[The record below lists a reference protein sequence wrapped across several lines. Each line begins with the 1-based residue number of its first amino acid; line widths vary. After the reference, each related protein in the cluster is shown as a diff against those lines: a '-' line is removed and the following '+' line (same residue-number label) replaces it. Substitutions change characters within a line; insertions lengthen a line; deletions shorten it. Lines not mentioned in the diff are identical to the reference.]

1 MLKILKSGIVFLFF
15 ISIIYIIFLNNKLTH
30 KTVWK
35 NGVNTEVYK
44 QLYFIGNKLE
54 HDGAEKMQQY
64 YPEGY
69 FFSYVL
75 YGLSWCDFLQKTQ
88 DKEIREM
95 GINEINKA
103 ASALSSPKGR
113 SIFPQQLSPEYGIF
127 YAGWTN
133 CLLAK
138 KLAIQNNYA
147 DSLQFEQNCDNI
159 VNAFKQSNQTFLASY
174 AGLSWPCDNIVAV
187 ASLAMHDKIYPAK
200 YTSFL
205 SEYIQKLKS
214 NLDKEG
220 LIPHKTDYKTGHIT
234 EQAKGSSQS
243 LLLIFLLEIDSDFA
257 KEQFAKYK
265 THFLDKRMGLYG
277 IREHK
282 IGINGKG
289 DIDSG
294 PVIWDIGGSASVVGA
309 KTFALFNETS
319 IAETLRNSL
328 EAFGMA
334 VQNKNDKKYLFG
346 QWLVADCF
354 IAWSNASE
362 SENEQHYDKSS
373 KLTFGLYSIAVI
385 LLLLALIKVLL
396 PRKQQS

>member
-1 MLKILKSGIVFLFF
+1 LCV
-15 ISIIYIIFLNNKLTH
+15 ISIFYIICLNTKLAQQ
-30 KTVWK
+30 TVWK
-35 NGVNTEVYK
+35 NGVNTEVQK
-44 QLYFIGNKLE
+44 QLHFIGQQLE
-54 HDGAEKMQQY
+54 QHGAEKMQQY

-69 FFSYVL
+69 FFSNVL
-75 YGLSWCDFLQKTQ
+75 YGLTWCDFLQKTQ
-88 DKEIREM
+88 DKEMRKM

-103 ASALSSPKGR
+103 TSALSSPKGK
-113 SIFPQQLSPEYGIF
+113 SVFPKQLSPQYGNF

-133 CLLAK
+133 YLLAK
-138 KLAIQNNYA
+138 KLAIQNSYA
-147 DSLQFEQNCDNI
+147 DSLRYEQQCDSI
-159 VNAFKQSNQTFLASY
+159 VNAYEQNNQTFLASY
-174 AGLSWPCDNIVAV
+174 VGLSWPCDNIVAV

-214 NLDKEG
+214 NLDKDG
-220 LIPHKTDYKTGHIT
+220 LIPHKADYKTGLIT

-243 LLLIFLLEIDSDFA
+243 LMLIFLREVDTNFA
-257 KEQFAKYK
+257 NEQFAKYK
-265 THFLDKRMGLYG
+265 IHFLDKRLGLYG
-277 IREHK
+277 VREHK
-282 IGINGKG
+282 IGISGKG
-289 DIDSG
+289 DVDSG

-334 VQNKNDKKYLFG
+334 IQNQNDKKYLFG

-354 IAWSNASE
+354 IAWSNVSE

-385 LLLLALIKVLL
+385 LLLLALIKILL
-396 PRKQQS
+396 PCKQQL

>member
-1 MLKILKSGIVFLFF
+1 MLKGLKLI
-15 ISIIYIIFLNNKLTH
+15 IIFLCVISIFYVIYLNTKMAQ

-35 NGVNTEVYK
+35 NGVNTEVQK
-44 QLYFIGNKLE
+44 QLHFIGQQLE
-54 HDGAEKMQQY
+54 QEGAEKMQQFY
-64 YPEGY
+64 SEGY
-69 FFSYVL
+69 FFSNVL
-75 YGLSWCDFLQKTQ
+75 YGLTWCDFLQKTQ
-88 DKEIREM
+88 DKEMRKM

-103 ASALSSPKGR
+103 TSALSSPKGK
-113 SIFPQQLSPEYGIF
+113 SVFPKQLSPQYGIF

-133 CLLAK
+133 YLLAK
-138 KLAIQNNYA
+138 KLAIQNSYA
-147 DSLQFEQNCDNI
+147 DSLRYEQQCDSI
-159 VNAFKQSNQTFLASY
+159 VNAYEQNNQTFLASY
-174 AGLSWPCDNIVAV
+174 VGLSWPCDNIVAV

-214 NLDKEG
+214 NLDKDG
-220 LIPHKTDYKTGHIT
+220 LIPHKTDYITGHIT

-243 LLLIFLLEIDSDFA
+243 LLLIFLLEIDSAFA

-265 THFLDKRMGLYG
+265 THFLDKKIGLYG

-309 KTFALFNETS
+309 KTFALYNEPS

-334 VQNKNDKKYLFG
+334 IQNQNDKKYLFG

-354 IAWSNASE
+354 IAWVNASE
-362 SENEQHYDKSS
+362 PQNEQHSDKSS
-373 KLTFGLYSIAVI
+373 RFKFGLLGIACI
-385 LLLLALIKVLL
+385 LLLLALIKILL
-396 PRKQQS
+396 PHKQQL